1 MLPSSHVLPINDE
14 VNSNQADLKGHDW
27 RQDLLG
33 RSDQL
38 GHEIKLGA
46 ESDLRNGGP
55 LTDAFVDFIQA
66 SSQLENSYRDLQKEV
81 NGLNCELVDR
91 NNALKITLE
100 ENEHIRIALQQIV
113 DSMPCG
119 VLVVERNGE
128 ISLINPESE
137 QMLGLGR
144 MPVEE
149 KSILTLNDIG
159 VWTGINL
166 SIAYQSAPIHDR
178 GQEFCIHDCSG
189 QRWLEVR
196 TSHLFSS
203 FLQQRTQSQTIFILQ
218 DITAQKLAESERD
231 SSRNAMALAEIST
244 ILAHEIRNPLA
255 SLELF
260 AELIE
265 QDGEHAKEWI
275 SNLRAGIR
283 SLSGTVNN
291 VLSFHGTGSLHLS
304 PISLSTLVSNSIEF
318 VRPLANQ
325 AGVSLLWSD
334 AGGATMIMGN
344 NDSLRQVVLNLT
356 ANAIRHTPSGGS
368 IAVTLLVADKTSD
381 GSLQKEILVQFSD
394 TGCGIR
400 PDQIARVLEPGFSGS
415 GDTSGLGLAVCDR
428 IMKLHGGKISAGN
441 LPFAG
446 AQFVLHFPI
455 PDGEQGTV

>member
-1 MLPSSHVLPINDE
+1 MLPSPHILPINDE
-14 VNSNQADLKGHDW
+14 VNGTRADLKAHDW
-27 RQDLLG
+27 GEDLLG
-33 RSDQL
+33 WGDQF
-38 GHEIKLGA
+38 GGEIKLGA
-46 ESDLRNGGP
+46 ESNLTNGGP

-81 NGLNCELVDR
+81 YGLSCELADR
-91 NNALKITLE
+91 NDALKLTLE

-128 ISLINPESE
+128 ISLINPKSE
-137 QMLGLGR
+137 QMLGLDR
-144 MPVEE
+144 MPVEGR
-149 KSILTLNDIG
+149 SVLTLNDIG
-159 VWTGINL
+159 IWSGINL
-166 SIAYQSAPIHDR
+166 SIACQGAPSHDR
-178 GQEFCIHDCSG
+178 GQEFCIHDG
-189 QRWLEVR
+189 AGKRWLEVR
-196 TSHLFSS
+196 TSHLFNR
-203 FLQQRTQSQTIFILQ
+203 FLQQGTQSQTIFILQ

-231 SSRNAMALAEIST
+231 SSRRAMALAEIST

-265 QDGEHAKEWI
+265 QDGEHATEWI

-304 PISLSTLVSNSIEF
+304 SISLSKLVSNSIEF

-344 NDSLRQVVLNLT
+344 NDSLRQVILNLI

-368 IAVTLLVADKTSD
+368 IAVTSLAADKTLE
-381 GSLQKEILVQFSD
+381 GSFQKEILVQFSD

-428 IMKLHGGKISAGN
+428 IMKLHGGKVSAGN
-441 LPFAG
+441 LPFGG

-455 PDGEQGTV
+455 PDGGQRTV